1 MDAQGFV
8 GISCKLRA
16 RRSELPQAATSKV
29 SRSRLFLWK
38 SRRVLKVTI
47 TDFGKLL
54 RSGFEAG
61 LYLITQSRKR
71 RSRSLV
77 LDDPLPNQIS
87 AQFRQNSRKVFRQPL
102 TLARRQSLYGLFNF
116 GNSTHRSFV
125 ISMSGSRE
133 SNTIFRLSRTVARQ
147 LVEQRVQAHNTPFDS
162 RTTSNYFLSAAV
174 AAAAFFCSTGAAVA
188 AAISPC
194 TGIPSARLTSF
205 SIRFST
211 SGLSFKVCLEFSRP

>member
-1 MDAQGFV
+1 MRSAGVMDAQGFV

-16 RRSELPQAATSKV
+16 RRSELPQAAASKV

-38 SRRVLKVTI
+38 SRRVLKVII

-77 LDDPLPNQIS
+77 LDDPLPNEIS
-87 AQFRQNSRKVFRQPL
+87 AQFRQNRRKVFRQPL

-116 GNSTHRSFV
+116 GNGTHRNFV
-125 ISMSGSRE
+125 ILMSGSRE
-133 SNTIFRLSRTVARQ
+133 SNTIPRA
-147 LVEQRVQAHNTPFDS
+147 
-162 RTTSNYFLSAAV
+162 
-174 AAAAFFCSTGAAVA
+174 
-188 AAISPC
+188 
-194 TGIPSARLTSF
+194 
-205 SIRFST
+205 
-211 SGLSFKVCLEFSRP
+211 GLLHVCD

>member
-8 GISCKLRA
+8 GISCKPRA

-54 RSGFEAG
+54 RSGLEAG
-61 LYLITQSRKR
+61 LYLITKSRKR

-77 LDDPLPNQIS
+77 LDDPLPNEIS
-87 AQFRQNSRKVFRQPL
+87 AQFRQNRRKVFRQPL

-116 GNSTHRSFV
+116 GNSPHKPLLNVWCGSTLNIIGPLQFGRKG
-125 ISMSGSRE
+125 SGPNTE
-133 SNTIFRLSRTVARQ
+133 SGK
-147 LVEQRVQAHNTPFDS
+147 DD
-162 RTTSNYFLSAAV
+162 
-174 AAAAFFCSTGAAVA
+174 
-188 AAISPC
+188 
-194 TGIPSARLTSF
+194 
-205 SIRFST
+205 
-211 SGLSFKVCLEFSRP
+211 

>member
-116 GNSTHRSFV
+116 GNSTHWSLV

-133 SNTIFRLSRTVARQ
+133 SNIIFRLSRTVARQ
-147 LVEQRVQAHNTPFDS
+147 LVQQRVQALDRRS
-162 RTTSNYFLSAAV
+162 
-174 AAAAFFCSTGAAVA
+174 
-188 AAISPC
+188 
-194 TGIPSARLTSF
+194 
-205 SIRFST
+205 
-211 SGLSFKVCLEFSRP
+211 

>member
-8 GISCKLRA
+8 EISGKLRA
-16 RRSELPQAATSKV
+16 RRSELPQAAPGKV

-38 SRRVLKVTI
+38 SPRVLKVAI

-77 LDDPLPNQIS
+77 LNDPLPNEIS
-87 AQFRQNSRKVFRQPL
+87 AQFRQNRRKVFRQPL

-116 GNSTHRSFV
+116 GNGTHRSLV
-125 ISMSGSRE
+125 ISMSGFRE
-133 SNTIFRLSRTVARQ
+133 SNMIFRRSRTVARQ
-147 LVEQRVQAHNTPFDS
+147 LV
-162 RTTSNYFLSAAV
+162 
-174 AAAAFFCSTGAAVA
+174 GANL
-188 AAISPC
+188 C
-194 TGIPSARLTSF
+194 G
-205 SIRFST
+205 
-211 SGLSFKVCLEFSRP
+211 GLLMDCKGVIQECDIASSQDADCDV

>member
-16 RRSELPQAATSKV
+16 RRSELPEAAPSKV

-38 SRRVLKVTI
+38 SRSALKVTI

-77 LDDPLPNQIS
+77 LDDPLPNEIS
-87 AQFRQNSRKVFRQPL
+87 AQFRQNRRKLFRQTL
-102 TLARRQSLYGLFNF
+102 TLARRQSRYGLFNF
-116 GNSTHRSFV
+116 GH
-125 ISMSGSRE
+125 
-133 SNTIFRLSRTVARQ
+133 
-147 LVEQRVQAHNTPFDS
+147 
-162 RTTSNYFLSAAV
+162 
-174 AAAAFFCSTGAAVA
+174 
-188 AAISPC
+188 
-194 TGIPSARLTSF
+194 GIPCRLFIS
-205 SIRFST
+205 
-211 SGLSFKVCLEFSRP
+211 